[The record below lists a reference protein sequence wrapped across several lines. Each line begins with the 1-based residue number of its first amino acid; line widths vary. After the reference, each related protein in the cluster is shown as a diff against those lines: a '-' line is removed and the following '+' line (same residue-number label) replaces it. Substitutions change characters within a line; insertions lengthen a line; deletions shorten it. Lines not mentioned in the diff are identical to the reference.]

1 MPRKR
6 LSVVV
11 TRRLPEVVET
21 RMKELF
27 DVQLRDDDS
36 PMTPEDLAQSL
47 QHCDVLVPTLT
58 DTINAGLL
66 GQAGERLKLIAN
78 YGAGVDHID
87 VGTARQR
94 GILVSN
100 TPGVATEDTADMTMA
115 LMLAVTRRIPE
126 GLARMQSG
134 DWEGWSPTALL
145 GGRVAGRRLGILGMG
160 RIGQAVARRGHHGF
174 GMDVIYFNRSEKD
187 AGLPA
192 RQVDTLRDLMV
203 QADFVVVTVPGG
215 ARTTKLIDADALA
228 AMKPGGIFVNI
239 SRGEVVDE
247 VALIDALERGAIAGA
262 GLDVYEAEPHVPERL
277 RALENCVLLPHLG
290 SATVETRQAMGQM
303 ALDNIISFADG
314 RDPRQRV
321 N

>member
-1 MPRKR
+1 
-6 LSVVV
+6 LGNFGVGYNHIDVAAAAAAGVVV
-11 TRRLPEVVET
+11 TN
-21 RMKELF
+21 
-27 DVQLRDDDS
+27 
-36 PMTPEDLAQSL
+36 TP
-47 QHCDVLVPTLT
+47 DVLTDATADIGWTL
-58 DTINAGLL
+58 ILAAARRAGE
-66 GQAGERLKLIAN
+66 GERLVR
-78 YGAGVDHID
+78 AGQW
-87 VGTARQR
+87 G
-94 GILVSN
+94 GFG
-100 TPGVATEDTADMTMA
+100 P
-115 LMLAVTRRIPE
+115 
-126 GLARMQSG
+126 QS
-134 DWEGWSPTALL
+134 LL
-145 GGRVAGRRLGILGMG
+145 GTHVTGKVLGVVGMG

-303 ALDNIISFADG
+303 ALDNIISFAEG